1 MRRGDGAATEMAM
14 SSFTVGFV
22 LFPDLTQLDLTGPL
36 QVLARLP
43 QSRIVV
49 AAKSENPVPSD
60 CGLSLLPTHSFANC
74 PPLDLI
80 CVPGGVKGVIGA
92 IGDRA
97 TVDFVRRQAAGAQ
110 YITSVCTGA
119 FVLGVAGLLQGRRA
133 TTHWAYTELLP
144 LVGAGYDKARIV
156 RDGNLITA
164 GGVTAGIDFG
174 LSMVAEIAGETTART
189 IQLGIEYDPAPPFD
203 CGHPDRAPETIK
215 AALSERYGKARAAL
229 RDGITQS
236 VMA

>member
-1 MRRGDGAATEMAM
+1 VETVMVTSG
-14 SSFTVGFV
+14 FTVGFV

-43 QSRIVV
+43 QSTTIV

-74 PPLDLI
+74 PSLDLI

-92 IGDRA
+92 IRDRE
-97 TVDFVRRQAAGAQ
+97 TIDFVRRQAANAK
-110 YITSVCTGA
+110 YITAVCTGA

-144 LVGAGYDKARIV
+144 LLGAKYEKARIV

-174 LSMVAEIAGETTART
+174 LSVVAEIAGETTART

-203 CGHPDRAPETIK
+203 SGDPDRAPESIK
-215 AALSERYGKARAAL
+215 ATLSERYGKAQAAL
-229 RDGITQS
+229 RDSITQS